1 MSSFCMGL
9 IHGDS
14 LWKQQSIGTWRQ
26 STSGGCLRAMQA
38 GSGEAVDGRQG
49 GTASPGQVGRF
60 LPLHAHPGRRKAAH
74 KAGTAP
80 CGRPGDD
87 DVSHC
92 PACMAD
98 WLRSFLCPTPLS
110 PELDN
115 GGPALQLEPIS
126 EKEIA
131 NTSVCILTVS
141 VASSQQDAI
150 CFSQR

>member
-1 MSSFCMGL
+1 ME
-9 IHGDS
+9 
-14 LWKQQSIGTWRQ
+14 
-26 STSGGCLRAMQA
+26 A

-92 PACMAD
+92 PACTAD
-98 WLRSFLCPTPLS
+98 WPRSFLCPTPLS
-110 PELDN
+110 PELDDE
-115 GGPALQLEPIS
+115 GAALQLEPIS
-126 EKEIA
+126 ENEIA
-131 NTSVCILTVS
+131 NNSVCSLAVGIVS
-141 VASSQQDAI
+141 NQQDAI
-150 CFSQR
+150 RFSRR